1 MRLSLRPL
9 TLAIVLAGSAGTAGA
24 ADLMQAYELARQ
36 SDPVLA
42 ATESRSLAT
51 GEGVAQNRAALLPYL
66 DGSAS
71 WSRTNTD
78 STGSQI
84 TGAIVQPPSVTSS
97 ESTSRGWGA
106 NLRQSIYDHGNW
118 TRLSAAKARAAQAD
132 AEYKAAQ
139 DELFVRVS
147 TAYFNVLTAIE
158 TLASSRAEERSVKR
172 QLDQAEKRLE
182 VGLAPITDV
191 HEARARFD
199 TARANAIAAANQLD
213 DAREALAEIT
223 GTEIVNIQ
231 GLTPEY
237 KPEDPSGLIN
247 QDWVSVAMESNP
259 SLLARELAVT
269 AAEKD
274 IATARS
280 GHLPSLGLTAS
291 YSDGNGYGVNDIFEP
306 IVSSNSF
313 DNTSESTRVGIAL
326 TVPIYAGGAT
336 QSGVRQAVYNRD
348 AAADNLEQQR
358 RAVVRQTR
366 NAQRS
371 LGAGSAEVE
380 ARRLSVVSAQ
390 AAYEASEAGL
400 EVGTRTIVDVLI
412 TQQALFQAQRE
423 YARSRHEF
431 LLNILRLKQSAGV
444 INLADLQDVNRVLV
458 NDAEAALDAD
468 TNNY

>member
-9 TLAIVLAGSAGTAGA
+9 TLAILLTGAAGTAGA
-24 ADLMQAYELARQ
+24 ADLLEAYEQARL

-42 ATESRSLAT
+42 ASESRSLAT
-51 GEGVAQNRAALLPYL
+51 GEGVVQNRAQLLPQL
-66 DGSAS
+66 DGSAN
-71 WSRTNTD
+71 WSRTESD
-78 STGSQI
+78 STGSQVS
-84 TGAIVQPPSVTSS
+84 GAIVQPASVTSN
-97 ESTSRGWGA
+97 ESTSRGWSV
-106 NLRQSIYDHGNW
+106 NLRQSVYDHSTY
-118 TRLSAAKARAAQAD
+118 TRLSAAKARSAQSQ
-132 AEYKAAQ
+132 AEYKAAS
-139 DELFVRVS
+139 DALLVRVAD
-147 TAYFNVLTAIE
+147 AYFNVLTAIE

-199 TARANAIAAANQLD
+199 TARANAIAAANALD

-223 GTEIVNIQ
+223 GTPVDNIR
-231 GLTPEY
+231 GLAADY
-237 KPEDPSGLIN
+237 KPEDPTALIE
-247 QDWVSVAMESNP
+247 QDWVAVAMESNP
-259 SLLARELAVT
+259 TLLARELAVT

-274 IATARS
+274 VETARA

-291 YSDGNGYGVNDIFEP
+291 YSDGNGYGTNDVFAPVVN
-306 IVSSNSF
+306 STNF
-313 DNTSESTRVGIAL
+313 DNASDSTRVGL
-326 TVPIYAGGAT
+326 VLNVPIFAGGAT
-336 QSGVRQAVYNRD
+336 QSAVRQALHNRD
-348 AAADNLEQQR
+348 ATADALEQER
-358 RAVVRQTR
+358 RSVVRQTR

-423 YARSRHEF
+423 YARSRHAF
-431 LLNILRLKQSAGV
+431 LVNLLRLKQAGGT
-444 INLADLQDVNRVLV
+444 ISLADLQEVNRVLV
-458 NDAEAALDAD
+458 NDAEAALENSG
-468 TNNY
+468 TL

>member
-1 MRLSLRPL
+1 MRLRLRPL
-9 TLAIVLAGSAGTAGA
+9 TFAILLAGTAGSANA
-24 ADLMQAYELARQ
+24 ADLLEAYEMARQ
-36 SDPVLA
+36 SDPVLSA
-42 ATESRSLAT
+42 SESRSLAT
-51 GEGVAQNRAALLPYL
+51 GEGVVQSRAALLPQL
-66 DGSAS
+66 DGSVS
-71 WSRTNTD
+71 WSRTETD
-78 STGSQI
+78 STGSQAF
-84 TGAIVQPPSVTSS
+84 GAVVQPPSESSS
-97 ESTSRGWGA
+97 ENTIRGWSV
-106 NLRQSIYDHGNW
+106 NLRQSLYDHGNY
-118 TRLSAAKARAAQAD
+118 TRLSAARARAAQAE

-139 DELFVRVS
+139 DELVVRVS

-199 TARANAIAAANQLD
+199 TARANAIAAANALD

-223 GTEIVNIQ
+223 GTEVDNLK
-231 GLTPEY
+231 GLDKDY
-237 KPEDPSGLIN
+237 KPTDPTELVS
-247 QDWVSVAMESNP
+247 QDWVAVAMENNP

-274 IATARS
+274 IGTARS

-291 YSDGNGYGVNDIFEP
+291 YSDGNGYGDNEIFAP
-306 IVSSNSF
+306 LPGNTSF
-313 DNTSESTRVGIAL
+313 DNTSESTRVGVTL
-326 TVPIYAGGAT
+326 SVPIFAGGAT
-336 QSGVRQAVYNRD
+336 QSGVRQAVHNRD
-348 AAADNLEQQR
+348 AAADQLEQQR

-412 TQQALFQAQRE
+412 TQQSLFQAQRE
-423 YARSRHEF
+423 YARARHDF
-431 LLNILRLKQSAGV
+431 LVNTLRLKQAAGT
-444 INLADLQDVNRVLV
+444 IALADLQEVNRVLV
-458 NDAEAALDAD
+458 QDAEAALDESLSQ
-468 TNNY
+468 

>member
-9 TLAIVLAGSAGTAGA
+9 SLAILLAGSAGTAGA
-24 ADLMQAYELARQ
+24 ADLLEAYELARL

-42 ATESRSLAT
+42 ASESRSLAT
-51 GEGVAQNRAALLPYL
+51 GEGVVQNRAQLLPQI
-66 DGSAS
+66 DGNVS
-71 WSRTNTD
+71 WSRSQSD

-84 TGAIVQPPSVTSS
+84 SGAIVQPASVSS
-97 ESTSRGWGA
+97 NENTSRGWSV
-106 NLRQSIYDHGNW
+106 NLRQNIYDHSTY
-118 TRLSAAKARAAQAD
+118 TRLSAAKARSAQSQ
-132 AEYKAAQ
+132 AEYKAAS
-139 DELFVRVS
+139 DALVVRVAD
-147 TAYFNVLTAIE
+147 AYFNVLTAIE

-199 TARANAIAAANQLD
+199 TARANAIAAANALD

-223 GTEIVNIQ
+223 GTPIENIR
-231 GLTPEY
+231 GLAADY
-237 KPEDPSGLIN
+237 KPADPSELIN
-247 QDWVSVAMESNP
+247 QDWVAVAMESNP
-259 SLLARELAVT
+259 TLLARELAVT

-274 IATARS
+274 VATARA

-291 YSDGNGYGVNDIFEP
+291 YSDGDGYGTNDIFAP
-306 IVSSNSF
+306 VVNNTNF
-313 DNTSESTRVGIAL
+313 DNASDSTRVGVTL
-326 TVPIYAGGAT
+326 TVPIFAGGAT
-336 QSGVRQAVYNRD
+336 QSVVRQAIYNRD
-348 AAADNLEQQR
+348 ATADALEQER
-358 RAVVRQTR
+358 RSVVRQTR

-423 YARSRHEF
+423 YARSRHAF
-431 LLNILRLKQSAGV
+431 LVNLLRLKQAGGV
-444 INLADLQDVNRVLV
+444 IALADLQEVNRVLV
-458 NDAEAALDAD
+458 NDAEAALDND
-468 TNNY
+468 GTL

>member
-9 TLAIVLAGSAGTAGA
+9 TLAILLAGTAGTASA
-24 ADLMQAYELARQ
+24 ADLLEAYEMARQ
-36 SDPVLA
+36 SDPVLSA
-42 ATESRSLAT
+42 SESRSLAT
-51 GEGVAQNRAALLPYL
+51 GEGVVQSRAALLPQL
-66 DGSAS
+66 DGSVS
-71 WSRTNTD
+71 WSRTETD
-78 STGSQI
+78 STGSQAF
-84 TGAIVQPPSVTSS
+84 GAVVQPPSETSS
-97 ESTSRGWGA
+97 ENTSRGWA
-106 NLRQSIYDHGNW
+106 VNLRQSLYDHGNY
-118 TRLSAAKARAAQAD
+118 TRLSAARARAAQAEAD
-132 AEYKAAQ
+132 YKAAQ
-139 DELFVRVS
+139 DELVVRVA

-199 TARANAIAAANQLD
+199 TARANAIAAANALD

-223 GTEIVNIQ
+223 GTEMGNLK
-231 GLTPEY
+231 GLDEGY
-237 KPEDPSGLIN
+237 KPTDPSDLIA
-247 QDWVSVAMESNP
+247 QDWVAVAMENNP

-291 YSDGNGYGVNDIFEP
+291 YSDGNGYGQNDVFAP
-306 IVSSNSF
+306 LPGNTSF
-313 DNTSESTRVGIAL
+313 DNTSQSTRVGVTL
-326 TVPIYAGGAT
+326 NVPLFAGGAT
-336 QSGVRQAVYNRD
+336 QSGVRQAVHNRD
-348 AAADNLEQQR
+348 AAADQLEQQR

-412 TQQALFQAQRE
+412 TQQSLFQAQRE
-423 YARSRHEF
+423 YARARHDF
-431 LLNILRLKQSAGV
+431 LVNTLRLKQAAGT
-444 INLADLQDVNRVLV
+444 IALADLQEVNRVLV
-458 NDAEAALDAD
+458 QDAEAALDESLAE
-468 TNNY
+468 

>member
-1 MRLSLRPL
+1 MRLRLRPL
-9 TLAIVLAGSAGTAGA
+9 TLALLLAGTAGSANA
-24 ADLMQAYELARQ
+24 ADLLEAYEMARQ
-36 SDPVLA
+36 SDPVLSA
-42 ATESRSLAT
+42 SESRSLAT
-51 GEGVAQNRAALLPYL
+51 GEGVVQSRAALLPQL
-66 DGSAS
+66 DGNVS
-71 WSRTNTD
+71 WSRTETD
-78 STGSQI
+78 STGSQAF
-84 TGAIVQPPSVTSS
+84 GAVVQPPSEISS
-97 ESTSRGWGA
+97 ENTSRGWGV
-106 NLRQSIYDHGNW
+106 NLRQSLYDHGNY
-118 TRLSAAKARAAQAD
+118 TRLSAAKARAAQAE

-139 DELFVRVS
+139 DELVVRVS

-199 TARANAIAAANQLD
+199 TARANAIAAANALD

-223 GTEIVNIQ
+223 GTEIDNLK
-231 GLTPEY
+231 GLDAGY
-237 KPEDPSGLIN
+237 KPTDPTDLIS
-247 QDWVSVAMESNP
+247 QDWVAVAMENNP

-274 IATARS
+274 IGTARS

-291 YSDGNGYGVNDIFEP
+291 YSDGNGYGTTDVFAP
-306 IVSSNSF
+306 LPSSSSV
-313 DNTSESTRVGIAL
+313 DNTAETTRVGVTL
-326 TVPIYAGGAT
+326 TVPIFAGGAT
-336 QSGVRQAVYNRD
+336 QSGVRQAVHNRD
-348 AAADNLEQQR
+348 AAADQLEQQR

-423 YARSRHEF
+423 YARARHDF
-431 LLNILRLKQSAGV
+431 LVNTLRLKQSAGT
-444 INLADLQDVNRVLV
+444 ITLADLQEVNRVLV
-458 NDAEAALDAD
+458 QDAEAALDESLSQ
-468 TNNY
+468 